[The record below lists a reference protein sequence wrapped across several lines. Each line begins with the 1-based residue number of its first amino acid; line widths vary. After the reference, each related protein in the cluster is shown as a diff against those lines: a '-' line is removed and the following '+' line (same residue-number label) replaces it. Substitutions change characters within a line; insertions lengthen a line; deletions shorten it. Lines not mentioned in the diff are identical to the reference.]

1 MIVRFVFGG
10 NKDAEF
16 LSSHVT
22 RSERAST
29 SGD

>member
-1 MIVRFVFGG
+1 MIVRFMFDG
-10 NKDAEF
+10 NEDAEF

-22 RSERAST
+22 RSERIST